1 MLVPL
6 TVPSDTPSRNTS
18 YCVTPT
24 LSVAASQLRTK
35 PLSVM
40 PDAFNPVG
48 TLGDVLSAS
57 VFTVTAL
64 LSADQFPAASTAL
77 TVML

>member
-1 MLVPL
+1 M
-6 TVPSDTPSRNTS
+6 
-18 YCVTPT
+18 
-24 LSVAASQLRTK
+24 SVDASQFK
-35 PLSVM
+35 VNPLSVM
-40 PDAFNPVG
+40 PVAFNPVG

-57 VFTVTAL
+57 VFTITAL